1 MPLALQPT
9 QQETLTNATFE
20 ALLWS
25 LSRPGEIRNLPV
37 AGIEMLAESLCDR
50 EVSLYS
56 FDDELAQRLKRTG
69 ARPAP
74 LEEADYVL
82 VEGGIGA
89 ARAARLAAVNPGTM
103 LYPEASATVIS
114 SGRIGQGATL
124 RLSGPGIAGT
134 ATIMVGGI
142 DPSFWT
148 VRNEACR
155 YPLGWDVFVVDGA
168 RVVGL
173 PRSTKLEVL

>member
-1 MPLALQPT
+1 MALALSPT
-9 QQETLTNATFE
+9 RQETLTNATFE

-37 AGIEMLAESLCDR
+37 AGIEMVAESLCDR
-50 EVSLYS
+50 EVSLFC
-56 FDDELAQRLKRTG
+56 FDEALAARLKRTG
-69 ARPAP
+69 VRPAP

-82 VEGGIGA
+82 ADGGIGA
-89 ARAARLAAVNPGTM
+89 ARAARLAVVNPGTM
-103 LYPEASATVIS
+103 IYPEASATVIAG
-114 SGRIGQGATL
+114 GRIGQGTTL
-124 RLSGPGIAGT
+124 RLSGPGIAG
-134 ATIMVGGI
+134 ATTIAVGDI
-142 DPSFWT
+142 DPAFWA

-155 YPLGWDVFVVDGA
+155 YPLGWDVFVVDGD